1 MPGTAGI
8 SMSGEQKHVQDQQ
21 TKPSPARQPIFNLPP
36 VVAAIAGLFVAIQ
49 AIDSF
54 ALNESVRQE
63 LLVWLAFIPYR
74 IVDIASAPGGF
85 WPLLWTPFTH
95 AFLHAGWEH
104 VLLNTVWFVIFA
116 TPVAGRYGTA
126 RLIVLFLLS
135 ALAGAIAF
143 AATTLPGSSILI
155 GASGGVAGLT
165 GAAVRFIF
173 QPIQVAT
180 HPETGERIVLGRH
193 LATIF
198 EVFRHP
204 TARIFT
210 IMWILLNGIVP
221 LVPLFMPGMDVQVA
235 WQAHLGGFL
244 FGFLAAPLLERRQ
257 P

>member
-1 MPGTAGI
+1 
-8 SMSGEQKHVQDQQ
+8 MSGDEKYQQDQPAAV
-21 TKPSPARQPIFNLPP
+21 KPERQPILNLPP

-54 ALNESVRQE
+54 VLNDSSRNE
-63 LLVWLAFIPYR
+63 LLTWFAFIPYR
-74 IVDIASAPGGF
+74 IVDIGAAPGGF

-95 AFLHAGWEH
+95 AFLHSGWEH

-116 TPVAGRYGTA
+116 TPVIGRYGSIK
-126 RLIVLFLLS
+126 LIVLFLLS
-135 ALAGAIAF
+135 ALVGAIAF
-143 AATTLPGSSILI
+143 AATTLPGFSILI

-165 GAAVRFIF
+165 GAAIRFMF
-173 QPIQVAT
+173 QPIQT
-180 HPETGERIVLGRH
+180 RIDPDTGERIALGRH
-193 LATIF
+193 LATIGQ
-198 EVFRHP
+198 VFRHP

-221 LVPLFMPGMDVQVA
+221 LVPLFIPGMEVQVA

-244 FGFLAAPLLERRQ
+244 FGFLAVPLFEKRH

>member
-1 MPGTAGI
+1 
-8 SMSGEQKHVQDQQ
+8 MSEDQKPEQDQRAAA
-21 TKPSPARQPIFNLPP
+21 TPGRQPIFNLPP

-54 ALNESVRQE
+54 VLNESTRQE
-63 LLVWLAFIPYR
+63 FLVWLAFIPYR
-74 IVDIASAPGGF
+74 IVDIAAAPGGF

-95 AFLHAGWEH
+95 AFLHSGWDH

-116 TPVAGRYGTA
+116 TPVAGRYGSA
-126 RLIVLFLLS
+126 KLVILFLLS
-135 ALAGAIAF
+135 ALVGALAF
-143 AATTLPGSSILI
+143 AATTLPGFSILI

-180 HPETGERIVLGRH
+180 NPETGERIVLGRH
-193 LATIF
+193 LASIAQ
-198 EVFRHP
+198 VFRHP

-210 IMWILLNGIVP
+210 ITWIILNGIVP
-221 LVPLFMPGMDVQVA
+221 LVPLFMPGMQVQVA

-244 FGFLAAPLLERRQ
+244 LGFLAAPLFERRQ